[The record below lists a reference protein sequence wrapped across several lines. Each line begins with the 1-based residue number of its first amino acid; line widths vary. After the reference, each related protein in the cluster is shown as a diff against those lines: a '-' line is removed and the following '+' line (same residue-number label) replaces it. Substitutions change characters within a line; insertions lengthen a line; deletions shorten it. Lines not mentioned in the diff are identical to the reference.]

1 MNKKIKEKIRITI
14 DDVPHRSGMGSLEA
28 DVSGAA
34 VDTLRLDQATGF
46 SGNGPSQNDCHPLD
60 HTSNLADDYK
70 IFPGLAETKPASPR
84 MTLASSRKTSNRLDA
99 ISVERRDTMP
109 LMRQSHC
116 RHGCERAR
124 CSRSGAQWLT
134 MSNDETARA
143 SLNANNDRAG
153 TVRPRLISH
162 CLNPGA
168 RRSPISLCGSDPTE
182 APEAVSWT
190 FYRSQGW
197 HGHGPRHIAEAS
209 TAHRLLPCDG
219 RQTQTVPGCRPRLH
233 CSSIAQPLDR
243 AAGFAWNASCLGSV
257 RA

>member
-1 MNKKIKEKIRITI
+1 MLLDELDRFFQRKKRADAAIFDSFVYFTFKNTLVLYIIFKNCRSRAIKITKCRFEIRIPTMNKKIKEKIRITI

-70 IFPGLAETKPASPR
+70 VFPGLAETKPASPR

-99 ISVERRDTMP
+99 ISVERRDTMA
-109 LMRQSHC
+109 LMRQWHC

-134 MSNDETARA
+134 LSNDETARA

-162 CLNPGA
+162 CQPRGETKPDFAL
-168 RRSPISLCGSDPTE
+168 RKRSD
-182 APEAVSWT
+182 
-190 FYRSQGW
+190 RS
-197 HGHGPRHIAEAS
+197 A
-209 TAHRLLPCDG
+209 
-219 RQTQTVPGCRPRLH
+219 
-233 CSSIAQPLDR
+233 
-243 AAGFAWNASCLGSV
+243 
-257 RA
+257 